1 MTNSSLSMEHYK
13 LSTLFLS
20 DLNSFKNKWEK
31 QTDMKASFHEF
42 SPCISHPYPPSV
54 QTFFILCPDLAD
66 VYGNK
71 ISQLLLTKTNWAYYM
86 ISALVPRK
94 PRSISKSSLLNLA
107 DTCVGKSLNK
117 NKFVDVLGQETQ
129 RTDKMFHEPTL
140 PSASAFIL
148 FSANSP
154 CSTL

>member
-1 MTNSSLSMEHYK
+1 MKPLFTSS
-13 LSTLFLS
+13 FLS
-20 DLNSFKNKWEK
+20 SPTHTHLVSRSFFLLL
-31 QTDMKASFHEF
+31 S
-42 SPCISHPYPPSV
+42 
-54 QTFFILCPDLAD
+54 PDLAD
-66 VYGNK
+66 TYGSK
-71 ISQLLLTKTNWAYYM
+71 ISQLSFTKTNCAYYM

-94 PRSISKSSLLNLA
+94 PRSISKGSLLNLA

-140 PSASAFIL
+140 PLASAFIL

-154 CSTL
+154 RSTL

>member
-1 MTNSSLSMEHYK
+1 MLLVIFLPSFQTTLAQDDESNKVEVDLEESVSTMEDSPGDEPESKKVTLEESISMIGDE
-13 LSTLFLS
+13 
-20 DLNSFKNKWEK
+20 
-31 QTDMKASFHEF
+31 
-42 SPCISHPYPPSV
+42 
-54 QTFFILCPDLAD
+54 
-66 VYGNK
+66 
-71 ISQLLLTKTNWAYYM
+71 
-86 ISALVPRK
+86 ALVPRK